1 VSLGDMLARVND
13 LFFETTAGSSYAS
26 MVAARLFPDGRVELA
41 NAGHPRP
48 LLADARGVRPVEGSG
63 LPLGLFAGGEY
74 GTRELQLQP
83 GETLLV
89 YTDGFTEAMVG
100 DEEFGVG
107 RAAAAL
113 RRASRLPAG
122 ELLAACRRE
131 VDAFLAGTPRG
142 DDLTLLALRRVA

>member
-1 VSLGDMLARVND
+1 
-13 LFFETTAGSSYAS
+13 
-26 MVAARLFPDGRVELA
+26 
-41 NAGHPRP
+41 
-48 LLADARGVRPVEGSG
+48 VEGSG

-74 GTRELQLQP
+74 STRELRLAA